1 MKKLLAALM
10 AAALAM
16 GMALPAFA
24 EENAIIDE
32 VDMNNN
38 DDAYYYLPGKTYK
51 FNLESGG
58 YELDSE
64 FYEYFRT
71 SLKILEGKQYIEKCD
86 IEKQRDGTYDLV
98 FKAKKGLSYT
108 EPKLIKIQI
117 NAKEKRNSDNRG
129 EELAEGETY
138 LEFEV
143 GYNDTAYVSDEV
155 YYVNPEEPIIEFGS
169 NLDKCTLIFDYK
181 SEYTV
186 RLDEKL
192 SFNILSSTEP
202 VEWVEEEYGDDADLT
217 YISFYAK
224 PTFEDAKGKFRI
236 YAPGAK
242 YAYEITS
249 KGLVE
254 LDTTKVKE
262 NYLEF
267 TTKQLTSYVASD
279 KKLDSSVSPS
289 GSSSSK
295 ASSTSSSSTPASSGS
310 SSIAS
315 SSSSAGTPSP
325 APSGKPNPNT
335 GVGALY
341 RQIHQC
347 MQMCVENCESCPMWG
362 IDCPVEG
369 SCGRQARLRAGNG
382 VAPAFAGA
390 GCRVESRHC
399 GCR

>member
-1 MKKLLAALM
+1 MKKLLAAFM

-32 VDMNNN
+32 IDMNNN
-38 DDAYYYLPGKTYK
+38 DDAYYYMPGKTYH
-51 FNLESGG
+51 FDLESGG
-58 YELDSE
+58 LELDSE

-71 SLKILEGKQYIEKCD
+71 SIKILEGRQYIEKCD
-86 IEKQRDGTYDLV
+86 IERQRDGTYDLV

-129 EELAEGETY
+129 EDLAEGETY

-143 GYNDTAYVSDEV
+143 GYNDTAYVTDEI

-169 NLDKCTLIFDYK
+169 NMDKCTLVFDYK

-192 SFNILSSTEP
+192 SFNILSSTKP
-202 VEWVEEEYGDDADLT
+202 VAWVEEKYGDDADLT

-224 PTFEDAKGKFRI
+224 PTFEDIKGKFRI
-236 YAPGAK
+236 YAPNAK

-254 LDTTKVKE
+254 LDTTRVKE

-279 KKLDSSVSPS
+279 KKLNSSVTPGS
-289 GSSSSK
+289 SSSSK
-295 ASSTSSSSTPASSGS
+295 APSTSSSAV
-310 SSIAS
+310 S
-315 SSSSAGTPSP
+315 SSSSSTGTPSP
-325 APSGKPNPNT
+325 APSWKPNPNT
-335 GVGALY
+335 GIGTLF
-341 RQIHQC
+341 RQICQRL
-347 MQMCVENCESCPMWG
+347 QMCVKNSENLPIQNENCLAEA
-362 IDCPVEG
+362 
-369 SCGRQARLRAGNG
+369 SCGRQARLHAENG
-382 VAPAFAGA
+382 AASAFGRTA
-390 GCRVESRHC
+390 CREESRHC